1 MSDERRDEGLNGSVS
16 TARFETGVPNLD
28 RVLGG
33 GFRRGSTV
41 MVIGAPGTG
50 KTILAQQIAF
60 HGAAR
65 GEAAL
70 VLTAFS
76 ETHDKLLAHSQGLR
90 FFDPELIGETI
101 QFTSLTDVLRQG
113 ADETI
118 EAIVATAREQ
128 RTRLV
133 VLDGFRGM
141 REILAQQEQI
151 VPFLYTLG
159 AKLALLG
166 ATTLIVVEGD
176 PDESARYPELTVCDA
191 IVALRRR
198 LQGNRSRRLLEV
210 VKIRGAAPLEGIHP
224 YTISVDGLTVYPR
237 FESVVTAREPA
248 WDPGRVEFGLPDVD
262 ALLGGG
268 LTAGTTTLAA
278 GSPGVGKTLLGLHF
292 VTTGARREEPALF
305 LGFMESAVQLREK
318 ARMFGLGLDAAE
330 EAGRVRLMILPAY
343 DLEADRV
350 ADLLV
355 RDIERRGVR
364 RLVIDSAGELENSTT
379 SDARKVP
386 FLAALVGYLR
396 DRSVTA
402 YVTLDINTIVGPA
415 LELAGTPL
423 SVLAEN
429 LLILR
434 YAEYHG
440 QLHRLFSVIKMR
452 FSDYDRGLREFT
464 MRPGH
469 GLELLGRPPAA
480 IGLLTGI
487 AQPIPGPLGAHATP
501 GSDV

>member
-1 MSDERRDEGLNGSVS
+1 MPDEQPDEEPGRPAS
-16 TARFETGVPNLD
+16 TAQFETGVPNLD

-33 GFRRGSTV
+33 GLRRHSTV

-60 HGAAR
+60 HGASR

-70 VLTAFS
+70 ILTAFS

-90 FFDPELIGETI
+90 FFAPELIGDLI

-128 RTRLV
+128 RARLV
-133 VLDGFRGM
+133 ILDGFRGM
-141 REILAQQEQI
+141 REILAQQGQI
-151 VPFLYTLG
+151 VQFLYTLG

-176 PDESARYPELTVCDA
+176 SDESARYPELTVCDA
-191 IVALRRR
+191 IIALRRR

-210 VKIRGAAPLEGIHP
+210 VKIRGAALIEGIHP
-224 YTISVDGLTVYPR
+224 YTISADGLTVYPR
-237 FESVVTAREPA
+237 FESIVTTRGHA
-248 WDPGRVEFGLPDVD
+248 WDPGRADFGLPDVD
-262 ALLGGG
+262 AVLSGG

-292 VTTGARREEPALF
+292 VTTGARREEPALL

-330 EAGRVRLMILPAY
+330 EAGLVRFEVLPAY
-343 DLEADRV
+343 DVEADRV

-364 RLVIDSAGELENSTT
+364 RLMIDSAGELEHSMAG
-379 SDARKVP
+379 DDRKVP
-386 FLAALVGYLR
+386 FLAALIGYLR
-396 DRSVTA
+396 DRSVTT

-415 LELAGTPL
+415 LDLAGTPL

-464 MRPGH
+464 IRPGY
-469 GLELLGRPPAA
+469 GLQLLGRPPAA
-480 IGLLTGI
+480 VGLLTGI
-487 AQPIPGPLGAHATP
+487 AQPLPGPLGAHA
-501 GSDV
+501 GLESDA

>member
-1 MSDERRDEGLNGSVS
+1 MSDEQRDEGPIGPV
-16 TARFETGVPNLD
+16 TADRLETGVPNLD

-33 GFRRGSTV
+33 GLRRRSTV

-65 GEAAL
+65 GEATL
-70 VLTAFS
+70 VLTGFS

-90 FFDPELIGETI
+90 FFAPELIGELI
-101 QFTSLTDVLRQG
+101 QFTSLTDILRQG

-128 RTRLV
+128 RASLV

-141 REILAQQEQI
+141 REILAEREQI
-151 VPFLYTLG
+151 VQFLYTLG

-191 IVALRRR
+191 IIALRRR

-224 YTISVDGLTVYPR
+224 YTISADGLAVYPR
-237 FESVVTAREPA
+237 FESIVATREPA
-248 WDPGRVEFGLPDVD
+248 WDPARLDFGLPDVD
-262 ALLGGG
+262 AMLGGG
-268 LTAGTTTLAA
+268 LTVGTTTLVA

-292 VTTGARREEPALF
+292 VTTGARHEEPALF

-330 EAGRVRLMILPAY
+330 EAGRVRLEILPAY
-343 DLEADRV
+343 DVEADRV
-350 ADLLV
+350 ADLLM

-364 RLVIDSAGELENSTT
+364 RLVIDSAGELEHSMT

-464 MRPGH
+464 MRPGY
-469 GLELLGRPPAA
+469 GLQLLGRPPAA
-480 IGLLTGI
+480 VGLLTGI
-487 AQPIPGPLGAHATP
+487 AQPIPGPLPAHAAL
-501 GSDV
+501 GSDI

>member
-1 MSDERRDEGLNGSVS
+1 MSDEQRDEGPNGPV
-16 TARFETGVPNLD
+16 TTDRLETGVPNLD

-33 GFRRGSTV
+33 GLRRRSTV

-70 VLTAFS
+70 VLTGFS
-76 ETHDKLLAHSQGLR
+76 ETHDKLLAHSQGLH
-90 FFDPELIGETI
+90 FFAPELIGDLVH
-101 QFTSLTDVLRQG
+101 FTSLTDVLRQG

-128 RTRLV
+128 RARLV
-133 VLDGFRGM
+133 ILDGFRGM

-151 VPFLYTLG
+151 VQFLYTLG

-191 IVALRRR
+191 IIALRRR

-210 VKIRGAAPLEGIHP
+210 VKIRGASPLEGIHP
-224 YTISVDGLTVYPR
+224 YTISADGLAVYPR
-237 FESVVTAREPA
+237 FESVATAREPA
-248 WDPGRVEFGLPDVD
+248 WDPARLDFGLPDVD

-268 LTAGTTTLAA
+268 LTTGTTTLAA

-292 VTTGARREEPALF
+292 VTTGARHEEPALF

-330 EAGRVRLMILPAY
+330 EAGRVRLEILPAY
-343 DLEADRV
+343 DVEADRV

-364 RLVIDSAGELENSTT
+364 RLVIDSAGELEHSMT
-379 SDARKVP
+379 SDGRKVP

-396 DRSVTA
+396 DRSVTT
-402 YVTLDINTIVGPA
+402 YITLDINTIVGPA

-440 QLHRLFSVIKMR
+440 ELHRLFSVIKMR

-469 GLELLGRPPAA
+469 GLQLLGRPPAA

-487 AQPIPGPLGAHATP
+487 AQPIPGPLPAQAALE
-501 GSDV
+501 SDS

>member
-1 MSDERRDEGLNGSVS
+1 M
-16 TARFETGVPNLD
+16 
-28 RVLGG
+28 
-33 GFRRGSTV
+33 
-41 MVIGAPGTG
+41 
-50 KTILAQQIAF
+50 
-60 HGAAR
+60 
-65 GEAAL
+65 
-70 VLTAFS
+70 
-76 ETHDKLLAHSQGLR
+76 
-90 FFDPELIGETI
+90 
-101 QFTSLTDVLRQG
+101 
-113 ADETI
+113 
-118 EAIVATAREQ
+118 
-128 RTRLV
+128 
-133 VLDGFRGM
+133 
-141 REILAQQEQI
+141 
-151 VPFLYTLG
+151 
-159 AKLALLG
+159 
-166 ATTLIVVEGD
+166 
-176 PDESARYPELTVCDA
+176 
-191 IVALRRR
+191 
-198 LQGNRSRRLLEV
+198 
-210 VKIRGAAPLEGIHP
+210 
-224 YTISVDGLTVYPR
+224 
-237 FESVVTAREPA
+237 
-248 WDPGRVEFGLPDVD
+248 
-262 ALLGGG
+262 LGGG

-292 VTTGARREEPALF
+292 VATGARREEPALF

-330 EAGRVRLMILPAY
+330 AAGRVRLMILPAY
-343 DLEADRV
+343 DVEADRV
-350 ADLLV
+350 ADLLM
-355 RDIERRGVR
+355 RDVEQRGVR
-364 RLVIDSAGELENSTT
+364 RLVIDSAGELENGMT

-469 GLELLGRPPAA
+469 GLELLGPPPAA
-480 IGLLTGI
+480 VGLLTGI
-487 AQPIPGPLGAHATP
+487 AQPIPGPLGAHVTP